1 MGWGT
6 YWGWRSAVHSKKT
19 ARNTKIIAAEITR
32 PRREAEAAA
41 KAERKQGRKAARKAR
56 TDEFVAN
63 GGWAGMFGRAP
74 APEPEFTQEE
84 YEAELA
90 QIVAEEGEETDDDA

>member
-6 YWGWRSAVHSKKT
+6 FWGWRGAVHSKKT

-41 KAERKQGRKAARKAR
+41 KAERKAGRKRARAERRDMYPSNGCMTQAGKDADAAAW
-56 TDEFVAN
+56 
-63 GGWAGMFGRAP
+63 WAEQRRNRDNA
-74 APEPEFTQEE
+74 
-84 YEAELA
+84 
-90 QIVAEEGEETDDDA
+90 